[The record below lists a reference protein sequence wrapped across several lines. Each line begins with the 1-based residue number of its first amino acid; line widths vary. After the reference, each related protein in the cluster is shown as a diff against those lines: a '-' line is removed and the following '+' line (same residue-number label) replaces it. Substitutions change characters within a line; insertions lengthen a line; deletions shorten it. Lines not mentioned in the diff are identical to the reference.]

1 MTAVRENIFLE
12 KLPQPK
18 HALAMISSNVLF
30 LVFVSALFN
39 HDVGFPHPSTDQQVT
54 GSHGGPSPQ
63 EFSELVSLVKEMKK
77 KLGVMEAKLDAVCSG
92 ECPSKRGKAQTNR

>member
-1 MTAVRENIFLE
+1 
-12 KLPQPK
+12 
-18 HALAMISSNVLF
+18 MISSNVLF

-39 HDVGFPHPSTDQQVT
+39 HDFGFPHPSTDQQVT
-54 GSHGGPSPQ
+54 GSHCVVQQVCHGGPSSQ